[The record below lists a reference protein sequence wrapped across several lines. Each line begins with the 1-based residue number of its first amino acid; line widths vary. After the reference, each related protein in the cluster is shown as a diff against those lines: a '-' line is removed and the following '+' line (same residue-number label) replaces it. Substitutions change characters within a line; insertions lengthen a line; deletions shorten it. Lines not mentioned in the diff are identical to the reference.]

1 MDKLELC
8 LFSDLSGCDKIRGY
22 QDEHGLNR
30 WSVYDFINVIC
41 KKSNKNDYGRITFKR
56 TCEKY
61 PELEKLTTRTD
72 CSGKLSSEKQIQRDT
87 KAMTLHGLQRLFVL
101 MADKVAEEYRE
112 MLTNTFAR
120 VMAGDL
126 TLIKVIQA
134 NAESTAP
141 LQEAF
146 RESLEHEPADDKLE
160 QLSGMKR
167 KCAALEYDRQKM
179 VSFTAAN
186 DHFYKMKHNGVIS
199 EAEKNMFLRSALFM
213 HFPKTAA
220 SELEHIPSIDT
231 LFIFWSA
238 VVNFILQDI
247 SAKQVYAH
255 LPCIDVAV
263 SYAEMQNAVKEFF
276 TPYVGYLVTET
287 ATQSIIDASLVP
299 NPAHEPHEVRLQ
311 QLMRVQ
317 RNREMTIYSP
327 CEFRNKSMELFK
339 YVVTAKKSFFR
350 ISVQG
355 LKHHLINQIPFQATG
370 YDNIVT
376 LTQMEPMEY
385 RVTG

>member
-1 MDKLELC
+1 M
-8 LFSDLSGCDKIRGY
+8 R
-22 QDEHGLNR
+22 
-30 WSVYDFINVIC
+30 
-41 KKSNKNDYGRITFKR
+41 
-56 TCEKY
+56 
-61 PELEKLTTRTD
+61 
-72 CSGKLSSEKQIQRDT
+72 
-87 KAMTLHGLQRLFVL
+87 
-101 MADKVAEEYRE
+101 VA
-112 MLTNTFAR
+112 
-120 VMAGDL
+120 AGDRS
-126 TLIKVIQA
+126 LIKVIEA
-134 NAESTAP
+134 NAASTAP
-141 LQEAF
+141 LQEAL

-299 NPAHEPHEVRLQ
+299 NAAHEPHEVRLQ

-376 LTQMEPMEY
+376 LSQLEPMEY